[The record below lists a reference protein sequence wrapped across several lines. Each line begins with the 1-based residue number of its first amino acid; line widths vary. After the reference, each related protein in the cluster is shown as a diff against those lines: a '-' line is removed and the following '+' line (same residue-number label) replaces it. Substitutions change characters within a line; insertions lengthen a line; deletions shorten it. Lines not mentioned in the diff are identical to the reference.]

1 MTTMPGDDKPAVWR
15 RWIGIV
21 LRTAHLAGVTW
32 LGAALLGAPLSTAA
46 AATFTALSGA
56 ALLTVERFDGRILLG
71 DLSGWVSLAKLA
83 VVAWMAIDPARAPA
97 VFWVVLVVSALS
109 SHAPRGLRHWRPGR

>member
-1 MTTMPGDDKPAVWR
+1 MALDDGKPAAWR
-15 RWIGIV
+15 RWLGIM
-21 LRTAHLAGVTW
+21 LRTAHLCAVTL
-32 LGAALLGAPLSTAA
+32 LGAALLGAPASTAG

-56 ALLTVERFDGRILLG
+56 GLLMIERFDGRILLG

-83 VVAWMAIDPARAPA
+83 VVAWMAIDPARAPV
-97 VFWVVLVVSALS
+97 VFWVVLAVSAIS